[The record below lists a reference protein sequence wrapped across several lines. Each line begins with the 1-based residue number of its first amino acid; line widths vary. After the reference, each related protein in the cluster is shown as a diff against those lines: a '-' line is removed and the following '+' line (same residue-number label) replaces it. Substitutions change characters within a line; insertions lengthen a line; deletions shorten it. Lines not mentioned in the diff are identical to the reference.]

1 MQMRHW
7 LLRRRRHRNFNRSR
21 LPLRPRDSEIE
32 NMEKES
38 KARRSSEG
46 RRVHVLIGAMALWAA
61 VIGARLYFLHVVHS
75 ADYRQRAEHQQQR
88 KIEVSPRRGVIYDRN
103 GNELAVSIK
112 VDSVFAVPDQIDDPA
127 ATAKSLSRIIG
138 SPVRDLMEKF
148 SSQRSFVWVK
158 RKLNPNEAAA
168 VRKADIPG
176 IYFQKED
183 RRFYP
188 KGELAAHVLGYVDID
203 EKGLGGLEYRYNN
216 DVRGDGGRVLIL
228 TDARGRS
235 FDSVEQPVVPGA
247 DLVTTI
253 DQNIQYIV
261 DKEAAATAEK
271 THAKGVSIIVM
282 DPRSGEVLAMGNYPT
297 FNPNQYA
304 RYSPQSWINQAV
316 SHTYEPGSTFK
327 IVTAASAFEEGLAE
341 PAEVIDCQMG
351 SIVVFGR
358 KIHDW
363 KPFGLLT
370 VKQIM
375 QNSSDVGAIKL
386 ALRLGNERFAEHIER
401 MGFGKPANV
410 DLPAEERGTAR
421 PASRWT
427 KSSIGSIAMGQ
438 EVTVTPLQIVR
449 MVSAV
454 ANGGILYQP
463 YIVKKVQHPQN
474 GILSE
479 TEPHGERVI
488 SAETAAKLQ
497 GMLESVVTEGTAKA
511 GKLEGYTA
519 AGKTGTAQKVE
530 GGHYSQTKVV
540 ASFAGFAPAT
550 NPVISMI
557 VMVDEPVGLHHG
569 GDVAAPVF
577 KRVAEQV
584 LRYMSVPP
592 DVPLYAPQ
600 YKVKQE
606 PERPVKPPIIE
617 RPAAKYI
624 IANFSPRSTDDGWEL
639 GDVTVPNFEGKSL
652 RQVTEESLKAGLR
665 LQSIG
670 SGAAV
675 QQIPPEGASVR
686 AGARVQVRFST
697 RTSQR

>member
-1 MQMRHW
+1 MKNEGDVKSQKW
-7 LLRRRRHRNFNRSR
+7 N
-21 LPLRPRDSEIE
+21 
-32 NMEKES
+32 
-38 KARRSSEG
+38 EG
-46 RRVHVLIGAMALWAA
+46 RRVFVLIGAMALWAL
-61 VIGARLYFLHVVHS
+61 VIGTRLYFLHVVHS

-88 KIEVSPRRGVIYDRN
+88 TLDVSPRRGVIYDRN

-112 VDSVFAVPDQIDDPA
+112 VDSVFAVPGEIDDPV
-127 ATAKSLSRIIG
+127 ATASLLSRMIG
-138 SPVRDLMEKF
+138 VPAKELVGKF
-148 SSQRSFVWVK
+148 HAQRSFVWIK
-158 RKLNPNEAAA
+158 RKLNPGEATA
-168 VRKADIPG
+168 VRNAKIPG

-188 KGELAAHVLGYVDID
+188 KGELASQVLGYVDID
-203 EKGLGGLEYRYNN
+203 EKGLGGLEYRYNG
-216 DVRGDGGRVLIL
+216 DVRGDSGRVLVM

-235 FDSVEQPVVPGA
+235 FDSVEQPVLPGA

-253 DQNIQYIV
+253 DQNVQYIV
-261 DKEAAATAEK
+261 EKEIAATAEK
-271 THAKGVSIIVM
+271 THAKGVSIVVM

-297 FNPNQYA
+297 FNPNEYA
-304 RYSPQSWINQAV
+304 KYSPQAWINRAV

-341 PAEVIDCQMG
+341 PSDVIDCQMG

-375 QNSSDVGAIKL
+375 ENSSDVGAIKI
-386 ALRLGNERFAEHIER
+386 ALRLGDERFADHIER
-401 MGFGKPANV
+401 MGFGKPANI
-410 DLPAEERGTAR
+410 DLPGEERGTAR

-463 YIVKKVQHPQN
+463 YVVKRVQHAQN
-474 GILSE
+474 GVLSQ
-479 TEPHGERVI
+479 TDPHGERVI
-488 SAETAAKLQ
+488 SSETAAKLQ
-497 GMLESVVTEGTAKA
+497 DMLESVVTEGTAKA

-530 GGHYSQTKVV
+530 GGRYSQTKVV

-557 VMVDEPVGLHHG
+557 VMVDEPVGAHHG

-592 DVPLYAPQ
+592 DVPMYAPQ
-600 YKVKQE
+600 YKIQQQKPLQ
-606 PERPVKPPIIE
+606 PEKPLRQRE
-617 RPAAKYI
+617 SRVMLVPAALTTSEI
-624 IANFSPRSTDDGWEL
+624 DPPQI
-639 GDVTVPNFEGKSL
+639 GDVTLPDFQGKSL
-652 RQVTEESLKAGLR
+652 RQVTEECLKAGLR
-665 LQSIG
+665 LQSVG

-675 QQIPPEGASVR
+675 EQLPPAGVNVR
-686 AGARVQVRFST
+686 AGARIQVRFSS
-697 RTSQR
+697 RVGGK

>member
-1 MQMRHW
+1 MKKQGDGTAQ
-7 LLRRRRHRNFNRSR
+7 RS
-21 LPLRPRDSEIE
+21 
-32 NMEKES
+32 N
-38 KARRSSEG
+38 EG
-46 RRVHVLIGAMALWAA
+46 QRVYVLIGAMVLWAV

-88 KIEVSPRRGVIYDRN
+88 SLEVSPRRGVIYDRN

-112 VDSVFAVPDQIDDPA
+112 VDSVWAVPDQIEDPA
-127 ATAKSLSRIIG
+127 GAARSLSRMLG
-138 SPVRDLMEKF
+138 VPARDLLEKF
-148 SSQRSFVWVK
+148 GVQKSFVWIK
-158 RKLNPNEAAA
+158 RKLNPNEATA
-168 VRKADIPG
+168 VRNAKIPG

-188 KGELAAHVLGYVDID
+188 KGDLAAHVLGYVDID

-216 DVRGDGGRVLIL
+216 DVQGERGRVLVM

-253 DQNIQYIV
+253 DQQIQYIV
-261 DKEAAATAEK
+261 DKEVVAAAEK
-271 THAKGVSIIVM
+271 THAKGVSIVVM

-304 RYSPQSWINQAV
+304 KYAPQSWVNQAV

-327 IVTAASAFEEGLAE
+327 IVTAASAFEEGLAQ
-341 PAEVIDCQMG
+341 PSDVIDCQMG

-375 QNSSDVGAIKL
+375 QNSSDVGAIKI
-386 ALRLGNERFAEHIER
+386 ALRLGDERFAGHIER
-401 MGFGKPANV
+401 MGFGKPANI

-454 ANGGILYQP
+454 ANGGILYHP
-463 YIVKKVQHPQN
+463 YVVKKVQHPQN
-474 GILSE
+474 GILSQ

-488 SAETAAKLQ
+488 SSETAAKLQ
-497 GMLESVVTEGTAKA
+497 DMLESVVTEGTAKA

-540 ASFAGFAPAT
+540 ASFAGFAPAI

-557 VMVDEPVGLHHG
+557 VMVDEPVGAHHG

-600 YKVKQE
+600 YKVQQQKRPQ
-606 PERPVKPPIIE
+606 PEKPLRLRDTRVKLL
-617 RPAAKYI
+617 PAALTTADLGPAQI
-624 IANFSPRSTDDGWEL
+624 
-639 GDVTVPNFEGKSL
+639 GDVAIPDFQGKSL
-652 RQVTEESLKAGLR
+652 RQVTEECLKAGLR
-665 LQSIG
+665 LQSVG

-675 QQIPPEGASVR
+675 EQMPPAGANVR

-697 RTSQR
+697 RVSQR

>member
-1 MQMRHW
+1 MKKQMDKKSAKPGQS
-7 LLRRRRHRNFNRSR
+7 RR
-21 LPLRPRDSEIE
+21 L
-32 NMEKES
+32 
-38 KARRSSEG
+38 
-46 RRVHVLIGAMALWAA
+46 HVLIAAMSLWAA

-75 ADYRQRAEHQQQR
+75 ADYRQMAERQQQR
-88 KIEVSPRRGVIYDRN
+88 TLDVSPRRGVIYDRN

-112 VDSVFAVPDQIDDPA
+112 VDSVFAVPDEIQNPES
-127 ATAKSLSRIIG
+127 TARSLSSLLG
-138 SPVRDLMEKF
+138 VPKQELLGKF
-148 SSQRSFVWVK
+148 DTGRSFVWVK
-158 RKLNPNEAAA
+158 RKLNGAEAAA
-168 VRKADIPG
+168 VRRAKIPG

-188 KGELAAHVLGYVDID
+188 KRELAAHVLGYVDID
-203 EKGLGGLEYRYNN
+203 EKGLGGLEYRYNGE
-216 DVRGDGGRVLIL
+216 VRGDAGRVLVM

-235 FDSVEQPVVPGA
+235 FNSIEQPVAPGA
-247 DLVTTI
+247 NLITTI
-253 DQNIQYIV
+253 DENIQYIIE
-261 DKEAAATAEK
+261 KETVAAAEE
-271 THAKGVSIIVM
+271 THAKGVSIVIM
-282 DPRSGEVLAMGNYPT
+282 DPKSGEILGMGNYPT
-297 FNPNQYA
+297 FNPNEYA
-304 RYSPQSWINQAV
+304 KYTPQSWVNEAV

-327 IVTAASAFEEGLAE
+327 IVTAASAFEEGLAN

-363 KPFGLLT
+363 HPFGLLT
-370 VKQIM
+370 VKQILE
-375 QNSSDVGAIKL
+375 QSSDVGAIKL
-386 ALRLGNERFAEHIER
+386 ALRVGPERFADHIQG
-401 MGFGKPANV
+401 MGFGNLTNV

-449 MVSAV
+449 MVSVV
-454 ANGGILYQP
+454 ANGGIMYQP

-479 TEPHGERVI
+479 AEPHGERVI
-488 SAETAAKLQ
+488 STETAAKLQ
-497 GMLESVVTEGTAKA
+497 DMLEAVVTEGTAKK

-530 GGHYSQTKVV
+530 NGRYSQTKMV

-569 GDVAAPVF
+569 GDVAAPIF

-600 YKVKQE
+600 YTVKQE
-606 PERPVKPPIIE
+606 PQRPVKPPVVE
-617 RPAAKYI
+617 AAAAKYVE
-624 IANFSPRSTDDGWEL
+624 ADFNPRSSDESLEL
-639 GDVTVPNFEGKSL
+639 GEVTVPDFQGKSL

-675 QQIPPEGASVR
+675 AQMPPAGVYVR
-686 AGARVQVRFST
+686 EGARVQVRFSS
-697 RTSQR
+697 RASQR

>member
-1 MQMRHW
+1 MKKQADTKTQRPAETRRLH
-7 LLRRRRHRNFNRSR
+7 LL
-21 LPLRPRDSEIE
+21 IT
-32 NMEKES
+32 
-38 KARRSSEG
+38 
-46 RRVHVLIGAMALWAA
+46 AMVLWAA

-75 ADYRQRAEHQQQR
+75 ADYRQRAERQQQR
-88 KIEVSPRRGVIYDRN
+88 TLDLSPRRGVIYDRN

-112 VDSVFAVPDQIDDPA
+112 VDSVFAVPDEIENLDK
-127 ATAKSLSRIIG
+127 TAGTLSSLLGISRQELHG
-138 SPVRDLMEKF
+138 KLGAE
-148 SSQRSFVWVK
+148 RSFVWVK
-158 RKLNPNEAAA
+158 RKLNGTEAAA
-168 VRKADIPG
+168 VRKVKLPG

-188 KGELAAHVLGYVDID
+188 KRELAAQVLGYVDID
-203 EKGLGGLEYRYNN
+203 EKGLGGLEYRYNSL
-216 DVRGDGGRVLIL
+216 VRGDAGRVLVM

-235 FDSVEQPVVPGA
+235 FNSIEQPVAPGA
-247 DLVTTI
+247 NLVTTI
-253 DQNIQYIV
+253 DENIQYVV

-271 THAKGVSIIVM
+271 THAKGVSIVVM
-282 DPRSGEVLAMGNYPT
+282 DPRSGEVLGMGNYPT
-297 FNPNQYA
+297 FNPNEYA
-304 RYSPQSWINQAV
+304 KYSPQAWVNQAV

-327 IVTAASAFEEGLAE
+327 IVTAASAFEEGLAQ

-351 SIVVFGR
+351 SIMVFGR

-375 QNSSDVGAIKL
+375 ENSSDVGAIKL
-386 ALRLGNERFAEHIER
+386 ALRVGDDRFAEHIER
-401 MGFGKPANV
+401 MGFGKLTNIE
-410 DLPAEERGTAR
+410 LPGEERGTAR

-497 GMLESVVTEGTAKA
+497 DMLESVVTEGTAKA

-530 GGHYSQTKVV
+530 NGRYSQTKVV

-557 VMVDEPVGLHHG
+557 VMVDEPIGAHHG

-600 YKVKQE
+600 YKIKQE
-606 PERPVKPPIIE
+606 PERPAKPPVIE
-617 RPAAKYI
+617 PPAAKYI
-624 IANFSPRSTDDGWEL
+624 VANFSPRSTDESWEL
-639 GDVTVPNFEGKSL
+639 GDITVPNFEGKSL

-675 QQIPPEGASVR
+675 QQMPPAGVSVR

-697 RTSQR
+697 RAPQR

>member
-1 MQMRHW
+1 MKKQADTRGHRQAET
-7 LLRRRRHRNFNRSR
+7 RR
-21 LPLRPRDSEIE
+21 L
-32 NMEKES
+32 
-38 KARRSSEG
+38 
-46 RRVHVLIGAMALWAA
+46 HVMVAAMALWAA
-61 VIGARLYFLHVVHS
+61 VIGARLFFLHVVHS
-75 ADYRQRAEHQQQR
+75 ADYRQRAERQQQR
-88 KIEVSPRRGVIYDRN
+88 TLDVSPRRGVIYDRN

-112 VDSVFAVPDQIDDPA
+112 VDSVFAVPDEIQNLD
-127 ATAKSLSRIIG
+127 TTTGTLSSVLGISRQELRG
-138 SPVRDLMEKF
+138 KLNAE
-148 SSQRSFVWVK
+148 RSFVWVK
-158 RKLNPNEAAA
+158 RKLNQAEAAA
-168 VRKADIPG
+168 VRKAKLPG

-188 KGELAAHVLGYVDID
+188 KRDLAAQVLGYVDID

-216 DVRGDGGRVLIL
+216 LVRGDAGRVLVM

-235 FDSVEQPVVPGA
+235 FNSIEQPVAPGA
-247 DLVTTI
+247 NLVTTI

-261 DKEAAATAEK
+261 DKEAAATAEE
-271 THAKGVSIIVM
+271 THAKGVSIVVM
-282 DPRSGEVLAMGNYPT
+282 DPRTGEVLGMGNYPT
-297 FNPNQYA
+297 FNPNEYA
-304 RYSPQSWINQAV
+304 KYSPQAWVNRAV

-327 IVTAASAFEEGLAE
+327 IVTAASAFEEGLAQ
-341 PAEVIDCQMG
+341 PAELIDCQMG

-375 QNSSDVGAIKL
+375 ENSSDVGAIKL
-386 ALRLGNERFAEHIER
+386 ALRLGDERFAEHIER
-401 MGFGKPANV
+401 MGFGKLTNI
-410 DLPAEERGTAR
+410 DLPGEERGTAR

-449 MVSAV
+449 MVSVV

-474 GILSE
+474 GILRE

-497 GMLESVVTEGTAKA
+497 DMLESVVTEGTAKA

-530 GGHYSQTKVV
+530 NGRYSQTKVV

-550 NPVISMI
+550 KPVISMI
-557 VMVDEPVGLHHG
+557 VMIDEPVGLHHG
-569 GDVAAPVF
+569 GLVAAPVF

-584 LRYMSVPP
+584 LRSMSVPP

-606 PERPVKPPIIE
+606 PEHPVKPPIIE
-617 RPAAKYI
+617 PPAAKYI
-624 IANFSPRSTDDGWEL
+624 VANFSPRSTDESWEL
-639 GDVTVPNFEGKSL
+639 GDVTVPDFAGESL

-675 QQIPPEGASVR
+675 QQMPPAGASVS

>member
-1 MQMRHW
+1 MV
-7 LLRRRRHRNFNRSR
+7 
-21 LPLRPRDSEIE
+21 
-32 NMEKES
+32 
-38 KARRSSEG
+38 A
-46 RRVHVLIGAMALWAA
+46 AMVLWAA
-61 VIGARLYFLHVVHS
+61 VIGARLIFLHVVHS
-75 ADYRQRAEHQQQR
+75 ADYRQRAERQR
-88 KIEVSPRRGVIYDRN
+88 QRTLDVSPRRGVIYDRN

-112 VDSVFAVPDQIDDPA
+112 VDSVFAVPDEIQNLDT
-127 ATAKSLSRIIG
+127 TARTLSSLLGISRQELSG
-138 SPVRDLMEKF
+138 KLESE
-148 SSQRSFVWVK
+148 RSFVWVK
-158 RKLNPNEAAA
+158 RKLNGAEAAA
-168 VRKADIPG
+168 VRKAKLPG

-188 KGELAAHVLGYVDID
+188 KRDLGAQVLGYVDID

-216 DVRGDGGRVLIL
+216 VVRGDAGRVLVM

-235 FDSVEQPVVPGA
+235 FNSIEQPVAPGA
-247 DLVTTI
+247 NLVTTI
-253 DQNIQYIV
+253 DEKIQYVV
-261 DKEAAATAEK
+261 DKEAAAAAEK
-271 THAKGVSIIVM
+271 THAKGVSIVVM
-282 DPRSGEVLAMGNYPT
+282 DPRTGEVLGMGNFPT
-297 FNPNQYA
+297 FNPNEYPK
-304 RYSPQSWINQAV
+304 YSPQTYINRAV

-327 IVTAASAFEEGLAE
+327 IVTAASAFEEGLAQ

-351 SIVVFGR
+351 SIIVFGR

-375 QNSSDVGAIKL
+375 EHSSDVGAIKL
-386 ALRLGNERFAEHIER
+386 ALRIGDERFAEHIER
-401 MGFGKPANV
+401 MGFGKLTNI
-410 DLPAEERGTAR
+410 DLPGEERGTAR

-449 MVSAV
+449 MVSVV

-497 GMLESVVTEGTAKA
+497 DMLESVVTEGTAKA

-530 GGHYSQTKVV
+530 NGRYSQTKVV

-550 NPVISMI
+550 NPAISMI
-557 VMVDEPVGLHHG
+557 VMIDEPVGLHHG